1 MLMGFGCKIS
11 QLSHLELKAQIW
23 ESGHGVEAGK
33 EFFRCCWMGRGL
45 CRQCQLNFPLFFPGL
60 RGQSVGHAGDRLQRS
75 SHPCGAK
82 QRPTHWVINS
92 FPLQVSANSLALGLD
107 GSGSE
112 GGFYLVNKSPRH
124 LSSSSSQGSGLHF
137 WLLFVTQRQFSLLG
151 VTELDNV
158 G

>member
-1 MLMGFGCKIS
+1 MVWRQEKNFSIAVRWGGGC
-11 QLSHLELKAQIW
+11 AW
-23 ESGHGVEAGK
+23 
-33 EFFRCCWMGRGL
+33 
-45 CRQCQLNFPLFFPGL
+45 QCQLNFPLFFPGL
-60 RGQSVGHAGDRLQRS
+60 RGQSVGHASDRLQRS

-82 QRPTHWVINS
+82 QRPTHWVINF

-124 LSSSSSQGSGLHF
+124 LISSSSQGSGLHF